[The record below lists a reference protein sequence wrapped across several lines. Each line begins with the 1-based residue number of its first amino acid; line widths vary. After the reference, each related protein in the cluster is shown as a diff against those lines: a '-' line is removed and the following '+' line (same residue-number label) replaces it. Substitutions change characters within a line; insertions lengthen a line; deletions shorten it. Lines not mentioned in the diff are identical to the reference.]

1 MKIGELLRI
10 LEGMD
15 PEGEVIIR
23 SNYEFGFGNCMKTVG
38 EVSRAEVVI
47 GEDTKISVDEDI
59 YEGSLEMEQD
69 EEGFTFINLPEG
81 IHLFV
86 ELEAIEEC

>member
-1 MKIGELLRI
+1 MKIGELLKV

-15 PEGEVIIR
+15 PEGEVVIR
-23 SNYEFGFGNCMKTVG
+23 SNYEFGMDQCMETVG
-38 EVSRAEVVI
+38 QILKAETVT
-47 GEDTKISVDEDI
+47 GKNTKISVDEDI

-69 EEGFTFINLPEG
+69 EEGISFINLPEG

-86 ELEAIEEC
+86 ELEAIGEC